1 MARAHTL
8 RNRPLRSRAQAA
20 AVTAGA
26 FVAAIAY
33 LVGAYI
39 IVFQAR
45 IGPVVSAFDP
55 ENGHGVH
62 AGDMLALPLL
72 ALAAVMFV
80 TGVYAC
86 DDAVRPRSRTPW
98 RVAMA

>member
-1 MARAHTL
+1 MQLHART
-8 RNRPLRSRAQAA
+8 RPLRTRAQAG
-20 AVTAGA
+20 AVSAGA
-26 FVAAIAY
+26 FLASLAY
-33 LVGAYI
+33 LVGAYVVI
-39 IVFQAR
+39 FQAKV
-45 IGPVVSAFDP
+45 GPVVNSFDAAG
-55 ENGHGVH
+55 GHGVH

-80 TGVYAC
+80 AGVCAC